1 MDGLIRDQ
9 YQERRCYLYEDAHLQ
24 LEAMREDVNK
34 INMQVLPERS
44 EQLNSEA
51 LPHCPQIRHQ
61 ISRTTSNGHEERNA
75 PLEFSNAFGEEA
87 EDKVCKLKDELAIC
101 QTELSKHRHLNEEL
115 QRQLM
120 GHKARLAQMQKLML
134 RARRKEAVSGD
145 DEIVKRFA
153 MLRSDIFQLVK
164 THFSKP
170 IPSPKGTYDPDACPE
185 IAELATRA
193 NVADGLYSSF
203 FHPTVMLF
211 GIEDH
216 RSDSLFKWV
225 EDSVLARCGNSDE
238 LIEWRTSS
246 VRIAKLLDMG
256 DRDQYPAMAADQI
269 WDQIGLT
276 CQHPLNS
283 PLRDHAKT
291 ELQDVCD
298 NAYTVALLLRETRI
312 EYEWQQDIRRL
323 NPSETT
329 LRDYEILGTT
339 GPEASDP
346 HAIHRIVFGG
356 VIRGDR
362 HTGRLKDGSTRLC
375 KTGVVIMPPLP

>member
-1 MDGLIRDQ
+1 
-9 YQERRCYLYEDAHLQ
+9 
-24 LEAMREDVNK
+24 
-34 INMQVLPERS
+34 MQVLPERS
-44 EQLNSEA
+44 EQRNFETEA
-51 LPHCPQIRHQ
+51 LPHSPQLHRK
-61 ISRTTSNGHEERNA
+61 ISLTRSNGYEECNA
-75 PLEFSNAFGEEA
+75 PLEFPNALGEEA
-87 EDKVCKLKDELAIC
+87 EKKVCKLKDELAVC
-101 QTELSKHRHLNEEL
+101 QTELSKHKHLNEEL

-134 RARRKEAVSGD
+134 RAGHKEAVSGD
-145 DEIVKRFA
+145 DEIVERFA
-153 MLRSDIFQLVK
+153 ILRSDIFQLVK
-164 THFSKP
+164 NHFSKP
-170 IPSPKGTYDPDACPE
+170 IPSPKGAYDPDACPE
-185 IAELATRA
+185 IAELTTRA

-225 EDSVLARCGNSDE
+225 EDSVLARCGNSGE
-238 LIEWRTSS
+238 LIEWRASS

-256 DRDQYPAMAADQI
+256 DRDQYPAMAADQL

-276 CQHPLNS
+276 CHHPLYS
-283 PLRDHAKT
+283 PLRDQAKT
-291 ELQDVCD
+291 ELQDVC
-298 NAYTVALLLRETRI
+298 NSAYKVALLLREAKI
-312 EYEWQQDIRRL
+312 EYEWQQDIGRL

-329 LRDYEILGTT
+329 LGDYEILGTT
-339 GPEASDP
+339 GPEASDQ
-346 HAIHRIVFGG
+346 HAIHCIVFGG